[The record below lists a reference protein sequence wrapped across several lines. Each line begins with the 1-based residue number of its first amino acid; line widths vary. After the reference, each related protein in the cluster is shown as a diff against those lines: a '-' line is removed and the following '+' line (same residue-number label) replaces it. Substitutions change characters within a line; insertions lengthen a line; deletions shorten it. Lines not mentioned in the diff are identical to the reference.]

1 MSSTPQSRS
10 SARSRPAGRGRRPA
24 GPGRGGSRSRRAST
38 GPRSRARARPCVPP
52 PRDPGPRRCTRP
64 WRNGCARIR
73 APSTRSRTPRPRT
86 RGCSA
91 GRAAPSACRPTL
103 RAAPGVSPEAP
114 RATGVS
120 EDRRPRRAA
129 SRSAPRRRA
138 RARSSRAEAE
148 PAAARS
154 PPARVPTTPRARQ
167 ARQTR
172 ASAAS
177 RAPLAAR
184 RRFTEPRLHGR
195 RPIARPV
202 PQRRVGAFRGD
213 GLVRGER
220 GLQLAELLASEPE
233 AGERAIAIGG
243 LDVLDRRDRLERLR
257 RVLESIELELRFAR
271 QQKRLG
277 ANRVV
282 AARAGRLGLGR
293 GVLPVL
299 LLERRAG
306 ELEGGLVR
314 KGMVGELLAEAP
326 PRGLLVLG
334 LTQPP
339 RDQTR
344 VVEALGGRRR
354 LLHQLGVGAL
364 LLRLVAGLG
373 EGPGDRLARRRGH
386 RMRWVRRDERLE
398 VLHASIALAGGDARR
413 PEQILGIGHLTTLRI
428 LGRVAREQ
436 RYGLGRALEI
446 DERLSEVERRR
457 PRL

>member
-1 MSSTPQSRS
+1 
-10 SARSRPAGRGRRPA
+10 
-24 GPGRGGSRSRRAST
+24 
-38 GPRSRARARPCVPP
+38 
-52 PRDPGPRRCTRP
+52 
-64 WRNGCARIR
+64 
-73 APSTRSRTPRPRT
+73 
-86 RGCSA
+86 
-91 GRAAPSACRPTL
+91 TL
-103 RAAPGVSPEAP
+103 RAAPGVSSEAP

-172 ASAAS
+172 ASAAP

-202 PQRRVGAFRGD
+202 PQRRVGAFPGD

-243 LDVLDRRDRLERLR
+243 LDVLDRRDRLERVR
-257 RVLESIELELRFAR
+257 RVLESIELELRFRR
-271 QQKRLG
+271 QQRLG
-277 ANRVV
+277 GNRVV
-282 AARAGRLGLGR
+282 AAGAGRLGLGR

-306 ELEGGLVR
+306 VLEGGLVR

-326 PRGLLVLG
+326 PRGLLALG

-344 VVEALGGRRR
+344 VVEALGGRR
-354 LLHQLGVGAL
+354 
-364 LLRLVAGLG
+364 
-373 EGPGDRLARRRGH
+373 
-386 RMRWVRRDERLE
+386 
-398 VLHASIALAGGDARR
+398 
-413 PEQILGIGHLTTLRI
+413 
-428 LGRVAREQ
+428 
-436 RYGLGRALEI
+436 
-446 DERLSEVERRR
+446 
-457 PRL
+457 